1 MVQTKKKLKTLVV
14 AAARMPAPALVL
26 ELVLALEPGL
36 ALASTQA
43 VGVAP

>member
-1 MVQTKKKLKTLVV
+1 
-14 AAARMPAPALVL
+14 MPAPALVL
-26 ELVLALEPGL
+26 ELVLELVFALEPGL